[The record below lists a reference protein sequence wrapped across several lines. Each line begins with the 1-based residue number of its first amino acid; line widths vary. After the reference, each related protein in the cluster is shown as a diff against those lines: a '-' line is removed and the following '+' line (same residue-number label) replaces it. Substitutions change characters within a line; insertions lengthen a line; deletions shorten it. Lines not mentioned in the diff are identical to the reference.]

1 LEFLRGFPVF
11 QADRPGLTVLD
22 ILIKNL
28 SSLPGIGKKSATR
41 IAYHLLKADRGYI
54 ESLSSSMIE
63 ARDRIKN
70 CSVCGNY
77 TEDEICS
84 ICSDERRNNNLI
96 CIVEMPQ
103 DIGVIESTGA
113 FTGVYHVLM
122 GLLSPI
128 NGIGPDNLNLGKLIS
143 RIEKNSVEE
152 IILAT
157 NPSVEGDTTA
167 LYIRKI
173 LEEKNIII
181 TKLASGLP
189 VGGDI
194 EYTDKLTL
202 TRSLLHRLPV

>member
-1 LEFLRGFPVF
+1 M
-11 QADRPGLTVLD
+11 TILD
-22 ILIKNL
+22 VLIKNL
-28 SSLPGIGKKSATR
+28 SSLPGIGKKSAAR

-54 ESLSSSMIE
+54 ESLSSSIIE

-70 CSVCGNY
+70 CTVCGNY
-77 TEDEICS
+77 TEEDICS
-84 ICSDERRNNNLI
+84 VCSDESRNRSLI

-103 DIGVIESTGA
+103 DINVIESTGA
-113 FTGVYHVLM
+113 FSGVYHVLM

-128 NGIGPDNLNLGKLIS
+128 NGIGPERLNIEKLIS
-143 RIEKNSVEE
+143 RIDENQVKE
-152 IILAT
+152 IIIAT

-167 LYIRKI
+167 LYIRQR
-173 LEEKNIII
+173 LEGKNIKI

-202 TRSLLHRLPV
+202 TRSLQYRLPV

>member
-1 LEFLRGFPVF
+1 M
-11 QADRPGLTVLD
+11 TILD
-22 ILIKNL
+22 VLIKNL

-41 IAYHLLKADRGYI
+41 IAYHLLKADRAYI
-54 ESLSSSMIE
+54 DSFSSSIKE

-77 TEDEICS
+77 TEDDVCYV
-84 ICSDERRNNNLI
+84 CSDERRNKNLI

-103 DIGVIESTGA
+103 DINVIESTGA
-113 FTGVYHVLM
+113 FNGVYHVLM

-128 NGIGPDNLNLGKLIS
+128 NGIGPEKLNIGRLIN
-143 RIEKNSVEE
+143 RIDENRVSE
-152 IILAT
+152 IIIAT

-167 LYIRKI
+167 LYIRQK
-173 LEEKNIII
+173 LEGKNIKI

-194 EYTDKLTL
+194 DNTDKLTL
-202 TRSLLHRLPV
+202 TRSLQHRLPV

>member
-1 LEFLRGFPVF
+1 M
-11 QADRPGLTVLD
+11 TILD

-41 IAYHLLKADRGYI
+41 IAYHLLKAERGYI
-54 ESLSSSMIE
+54 DSLSSSIRE
-63 ARDRIKN
+63 ARDRIRN

-77 TEDEICS
+77 TEDDICPV
-84 ICSDERRNNNLI
+84 CSDERRNKSLI

-113 FTGVYHVLM
+113 YNGVYHVLM

-128 NGIGPDNLNLGKLIS
+128 NGIGPENLNIGRLIS
-143 RIEKNSVEE
+143 RIDKNQVSE
-152 IILAT
+152 IIIAT

-167 LYIRKI
+167 LYIRQK
-173 LEEKNIII
+173 LEGRNIRI

-202 TRSLLHRLPV
+202 TRSLQYRMPV